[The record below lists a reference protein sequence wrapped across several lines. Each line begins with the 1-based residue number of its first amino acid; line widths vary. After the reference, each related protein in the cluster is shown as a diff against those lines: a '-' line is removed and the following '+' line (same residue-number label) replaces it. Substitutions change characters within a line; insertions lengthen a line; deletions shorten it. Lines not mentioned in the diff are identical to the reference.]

1 VASIVITAPSSVE
14 EGERVSVSVRVT
26 STLAYHA
33 SYKATIY
40 AVPDL
45 YPDYVIGSIDQV
57 IMSGASVT
65 RSASFTM
72 PDCNTTVF
80 VWVERW
86 SFDHWVYDGSAS
98 KVVSLEIPVPE
109 TFHLSILVPSWAAGG
124 YVDPGSGDYP
134 AYSTVK
140 LTAHPLSGYQFTGW
154 GGDASGTSLTY
165 NLYMNSD
172 KNVEAYFEKV
182 PVPVEFEGTISRK
195 QLEYDESRAS
205 IPVYNIPQGE
215 RGLVHIW
222 GRNDMATSEKLGI
235 YWFVA
240 DPDGMVVEEYEDWE
254 FGTTSPGSE
263 HEFIGGRFNL
273 DREKYTMWVELLM
286 NPDNPEVVDRYI
298 GDLCTVEAAVPE
310 YKGTIITKELEYDE
324 TRGSIPVY

>member
-1 VASIVITAPSSVE
+1 MASISITAPSSAE
-14 EGERVSVSVRVT
+14 EGKRVSVSVRLWNNT
-26 STLAYHA
+26 EYLYAFRTEIH
-33 SYKATIY
+33 

-45 YPDYVIGSIDQV
+45 YPTDLIFTKDEVIEG
-57 IMSGASVT
+57 GEART
-65 RSASFTM
+65 YSASFTM

-86 SFDHWVYDGSAS
+86 DVNRYVYDSAAS
-98 KVVSLEIPVPE
+98 KVVSLEIPAPA
-109 TFHLSILVPSWAAGG
+109 TFHLSVFVPTWAYGG
-124 YVDPGSGDYP
+124 YIDPGSGDYP
-134 AYSTVK
+134 ANTTVK

-154 GGDASGTSLTY
+154 GRDASGTSPTY
-165 NLYMNSD
+165 NLYMSSD

-182 PVPVEFEGTISRK
+182 VVPVEFAGTISRK

-205 IPVYNIPQGE
+205 IPVYNIPEGQ

-254 FGTTSPGSE
+254 WGTTSPGRE
-263 HEFIGGRFNL
+263 HEFIGGRFDL
-273 DREKYTMWVELLM
+273 DKEKYTMWVELLM
-286 NPDNPEVVDRYI
+286 NPDDPEVVDRYI
-298 GDLCTVEAAVPE
+298 GDLCTVAPE
-310 YKGTIITKELEYDE
+310 IYKGTISRKELEYDE
-324 TRGSIPVY
+324 TRSIIPVY